1 MTKHVHCGSFF
12 AGNEDK
18 EHKNWTLV
26 VGDDGAIVYAGPTA
40 AAPLPGPNATVVDY
54 SGLFVMPGLLDVH
67 THLAYG
73 NAKTEEDIDLYQPL
87 EFRAIRGLFFAQK
100 VVAAGYTSICAPG
113 DAGQISL
120 SVRNAIRA
128 GLFEGPRVTAAGR
141 YLTTPQGLTD
151 WYPTWI
157 GAPET
162 SIGRLVSGRDE
173 AIEEIRRQAKNGVDC
188 IKIALD
194 GFHRRPNGELV
205 AAFTQEETSVMVQ
218 EAHRL
223 GKKVV
228 VHARGREAVLY
239 AARACVDLI
248 FHAYYLDDECI
259 EEMLKSG
266 SAIGPTLTFLRN
278 IVDFTQPHEPAATK
292 GRIDDTQE
300 EFEIACENLR
310 KAHKAGVP
318 MLTGT
323 DSGFAV
329 TPYGEWHARELEIF
343 VEHLGFTPAEALRA
357 SDRGHRPFHGGR
369 PQDRRAREGPRR
381 RLHRRRRLAA
391 AERGDSA
398 GQEPNSRGAYR
409 RQADADPEPRLR
421 SAPSYRLCLDELE
434 RHLHAGAGRG
444 APRSETG
451 GGVIGRLGFA
461 STGST
466 PLLTSGESRCHALF
480 ANSPSQIGARCRAVC
495 LVAALPM
502 HMRRARKKFRFA
514 WTG

>member
-1 MTKHVHCGSFF
+1 MTKHVRCGSFF
-12 AGNEDK
+12 AGNQDT
-18 EHKNWTLV
+18 EHKDWTLV
-26 VGDDGAIVYAGPTA
+26 VADDGTIAFAGPTT

-54 SGLFVMPGLLDVH
+54 SGLFVMPGLIDVH

-162 SIGRLVSGRDE
+162 SIGKLVSGRDE

-194 GFHRRPNGELV
+194 GFHRRPDGELV
-205 AAFTQEETSVMVQ
+205 AAFTQEETSVMVA

-239 AARACVDLI
+239 AARAGVDLI
-248 FHAYYLDDECI
+248 FHAYYLDDQCI
-259 EEMLKSG
+259 EEILKSG
-266 SAIGPTLTFLRN
+266 SAIGPTLTFMRN

-300 EFEIACENLR
+300 EFEIACANLT
-310 KAHKAGVP
+310 KAHKAGIP

-357 SDRGHRPFHGGR
+357 ATEVTARFMADGHKVGV
-369 PQDRRAREGPRR
+369 
-381 RLHRRRRLAA
+381 L
-391 AERGDSA
+391 ERGRAADFIAVDGSPLA
-398 GQEPNSRGAYR
+398 NVSILLDKSR
-409 RQADADPEPRLR
+409 
-421 SAPSYRLCLDELE
+421 
-434 RHLHAGAGRG
+434 
-444 APRSETG
+444 
-451 GGVIGRLGFA
+451 I
-461 STGST
+461 
-466 PLLTSGESRCHALF
+466 
-480 ANSPSQIGARCRAVC
+480 RAVHIAGKQMQIPNRSYDPRQVTDFAWTNWND
-495 LVAALPM
+495 LYTQERVAAL
-502 HMRRARKKFRFA
+502 REAKLA
-514 WTG
+514 AE